1 MMAVSDP
8 IADML
13 TVIRNGC
20 KARKKKVEVPASGFK
35 REILRVLLE
44 EKFISNFRYIE
55 DNKQGRLRVYLRY
68 TDDEAS
74 VISGIKR
81 ISTPGLRSYAGGK
94 EVPRVQGGLGVAII
108 TTSQGIMTDKVA
120 KKRGI
125 GGEIICHVW

>member
-1 MMAVSDP
+1 LMAVSDP

-20 KARKKKVEVPASGFK
+20 KAKKKKVEVPASGFK
-35 REILRVLLE
+35 REIVRVLLE

-68 TDDEAS
+68 TDDETS

-81 ISTPGLRSYAGGK
+81 ISTPGLRNYAGGK

-108 TTSQGIMTDKVA
+108 TTSQGIMTDKEA

-125 GGEIICHVW
+125 GGENVTGR

>member
-1 MMAVSDP
+1 MAVSDP

-20 KARKKKVEVPASGFK
+20 KAKLKKVEVPASGFK

-55 DNKQGRLRVYLRY
+55 DNKQGKLRVYLRY

-74 VISGIKR
+74 VIGGLKR
-81 ISTPGLRSYAGGK
+81 ISTPGLRRYAGGNK
-94 EVPRVQGGLGVAII
+94 VPRVQGGLGVTII
-108 TTSQGIMTDKVA
+108 STSQGIMTDKDA
-120 KKRGI
+120 RKRGI
-125 GGEIICHVW
+125 GGEIICQVW